1 MSGSIE
7 PFAVGAEDGGQLIS
21 PTGAQVRIMA
31 RTPET
36 GGALTVMEIVS
47 PAKDGPAVHVHSRED
62 EIWYVL
68 EGEYRFRAG
77 DAKFRVSAGG
87 MAFGP
92 RGVPHG
98 FQNVGDEPG
107 KLLIITTPSGLER
120 FFEDFDALLPGRLDP
135 DALATVGAASGITF
149 VGPPLAV
156 SDPL

>member
-1 MSGSIE
+1 MAGSVE
-7 PFAVGAEDGGQLIS
+7 PFAIGAGDGRVHVS
-21 PTGAQVRIMA
+21 PTGSQVRMLA
-31 RTPET
+31 RTPDT

-62 EIWYVL
+62 EVWYVL
-68 EGEYRFRAG
+68 QGEYRFQAG
-77 DAKFRVSAGG
+77 DEKFRVSAGG

-98 FQNVGDEPG
+98 FQNLGDETAR
-107 KLLIITTPSGLER
+107 LLIITAPAGLER
-120 FFEDFDALLPGRLDP
+120 FFEDFAALPPGPLDP
-135 DALATVGAASGITF
+135 EALATVGRASGIDF